1 MSPVCGRAPL
11 RPRVVPCVAALLAF
25 AACGPETPQNGS
37 NGSIDAVV
45 AQLESLAFVPLGRTA
60 LDSPIDVGA
69 DVDLLIDRFEITS
82 REWERLFGDED
93 PIPASFS
100 SLLEAQGEPRAGA
113 TQPAS
118 WATDVPAVGMTL
130 DEARRAASL
139 RGMRLPTVEEWMW
152 CAVGPRTRRL
162 PAGRQQ
168 LGLANTLELGLFRA
182 TPVGVFESG
191 QTPETAIFDLLGNV
205 WEWTEPPP
213 MVGGWTTINADA
225 WPASG
230 GAAAP
235 AWVMGGSYLTPLK
248 VLFSPDRAVLAQA
261 TTLNHRAP
269 DVGVRCAVE
278 ASVFLAA
285 LPREARLGRDARQRL
300 QIVGQRWGARATAL
314 LGAMAEADPGNAW
327 VASLLLGATP

>member
-1 MSPVCGRAPL
+1 MSPVCGRAPR
-11 RPRVVPCVAALLAF
+11 RPRIVPCVAALLAF
-25 AACGPETPQNGS
+25 AACGTDRPE

-45 AQLESLAFVPLGRTA
+45 TQLESLAFVPLGRTS

-69 DVDLLIDRFEITS
+69 DVDLLVDRFEITKG
-82 REWERLFGDED
+82 EWERLFGDED
-93 PIPASFS
+93 PIPLSFS
-100 SLLEAQGEPRAGA
+100 SLLEVREKARGSA
-113 TQPAS
+113 TQPTS
-118 WATDVPAVGMTL
+118 WATDIPAVGMTL
-130 DEARRAASL
+130 GEARRAAGL
-139 RGMRLPTVEEWMW
+139 RGMRLPTVKEWMW

-168 LGLANTLELGLFRA
+168 RGLANTLELGLFRA

-213 MVGGWTTINADA
+213 LSGGWTTINADA
-225 WPASG
+225 WPAQG

-248 VLFSPDRAVLAQA
+248 VLFSPDRVVLAQA
-261 TTLNHRAP
+261 TTTNHRAS
-269 DVGVRCAVE
+269 DVGLRCAVE
-278 ASVFLAA
+278 ASVFLAG
-285 LPREARLGRDARQRL
+285 LPREVRLDRDARERL

-314 LGAMAEADPGNAW
+314 LSAMAGADPGNAW
-327 VASLLLGATP
+327 VASLLVGATP